1 MDLLQC
7 VHKTLSR
14 HHFNATHGQT
24 LRWLVLRAPL
34 QAALQ
39 YDQGTL
45 LNCISFTK
53 WWNAKLCSR
62 HAGWHRSLS
71 KYVILALQLDSNDMK
86 GANAMQLEPLI
97 ILVTNRKSLKGSRRK
112 SLILHSELPE
122 LCLAKGTDKWQV
134 WEETWVSN
142 LPCLGE
148 VLLTVSL
155 SDIVSREGKWHWA
168 HCWLVLVGT

>member
-1 MDLLQC
+1 MLCEASVQAQLAFPPWGSEQLWC
-7 VHKTLSR
+7 AVHWQLRS
-14 HHFNATHGQT
+14 
-24 LRWLVLRAPL
+24 LRWPWIYYNVFIKPCQGTISIQLTARHSSDWCLEPLL

-39 YDQGTL
+39 YDKGTL

-53 WWNAKLCSR
+53 WWNVKLCSW

-112 SLILHSELPE
+112 SLILRWEFPE
-122 LCLAKGTDKWQV
+122 LCLEKGTDKWQV
-134 WEETWVSN
+134 
-142 LPCLGE
+142 
-148 VLLTVSL
+148 
-155 SDIVSREGKWHWA
+155 
-168 HCWLVLVGT
+168 